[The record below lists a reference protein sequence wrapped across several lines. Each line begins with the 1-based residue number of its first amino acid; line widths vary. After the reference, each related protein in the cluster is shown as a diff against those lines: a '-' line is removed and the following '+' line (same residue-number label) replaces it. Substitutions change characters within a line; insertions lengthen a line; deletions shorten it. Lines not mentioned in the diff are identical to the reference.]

1 MTEFAVGL
9 LWAAAAWRLIMTT
22 ARGWQ
27 RGRAELTIASLC
39 LAVLVTNFLWRP
51 QVDHLVGQP
60 NVAGLIGRMSAVV
73 GLTAFQ
79 WVLVTPGRRGRLVS
93 GTLAV
98 ASAAALAWSW
108 RVAPL
113 HVREVTEY
121 SGLVHT
127 YPSVAV
133 YSVAFY
139 CFVTASLVQVAVGV
153 LRLYRQAVVGGDG
166 GAGRALLTAAIGCG
180 VVVISMILF
189 AADVLTASGIPAV
202 AHRAGNGLLVVGAS
216 LLAGGVLALP
226 VGEWCRGQWELTRVT
241 PAWRETVATHP
252 DIRLSLGLW
261 DRVFHPDVVLYRRLI
276 ELQDAQEVESHG

>member
-9 LWAAAAWRLIMTT
+9 LWAAATWRLIMTT

-51 QVDHLVGQP
+51 QVDHLVGEP
-60 NVAGLIGRMSAVV
+60 NVAGLIGRISAVV
-73 GLTAFQ
+73 GLTAFH
-79 WVLVTPGRRGRLVS
+79 WVLVTPGRRGRLLSGMFAVVS
-93 GTLAV
+93 G
-98 ASAAALAWSW
+98 AAMTWSW
-108 RVAPL
+108 QVAPL

-139 CFVTASLVQVAVGV
+139 CFVMVSLVQVGVGV
-153 LRLYRQAVVGGDG
+153 VRLHRQAVVGGDR
-166 GAGRALLTAAIGCG
+166 GAGWALLTAVVGCG
-180 VVVISMILF
+180 VVVVSMVLF
-189 AADVLTASGIPAV
+189 AADVLSPAGIPV
-202 AHRAGNGLLVVGAS
+202 MLHRAGNGLLVVGAA
-216 LLAGGVLALP
+216 LLAAGVLALP
-226 VGEWCRGQWELTRVT
+226 IGEWCRGQWQLMRVT
-241 PAWRETVATHP
+241 PTWRETVEARP

-276 ELQDAQEVESHG
+276 ELQDAQEVEFHG